1 MKTNETGVPTL
12 DRLIHEPARLAI
24 LSALSQ
30 VEAVDFNYL
39 RMALGLSRGNLSS
52 HMTKLS
58 EAGYVTISKQF
69 LGSTPHTTYCITSK
83 GSEALAVYW
92 AQLEALKAPL
102 QGTVGEVRQAHA
114 TR

>member
-1 MKTNETGVPTL
+1 MKTSEAGVPAL

-30 VEAVDFNYL
+30 VEEVDFNYL

-58 EAGYVTISKQF
+58 EAGYVTINKQF
-69 LGSTPHTTYCITSK
+69 LGSTPHTTYRITPK
-83 GSEALAVYW
+83 GSEALSGYW
-92 AQLEALKAPL
+92 AQLEALRAPL
-102 QGTVGEVRQAHA
+102 QGTVRGVREAPA
-114 TR
+114 AG